1 MSSVAVRI
9 LLVVEAMG
17 ELYHIN
23 TTYTPTQ
30 TLECEIANPT
40 ELETERLLTVTVR
53 LGNQVQ
59 LIGMI
64 LIQIQMIP
72 INVTVTVQLG
82 SQPFTLATN
91 QINEPVNLLV
101 ILIPVFAG
109 VIVLSGAIFVMVVA
123 MLCWKTR
130 QKAREKDKRLSTL
143 VQMEHRETETASES
157 VRGEQH
163 QNCNA

>member
-1 MSSVAVRI
+1 MSSVAVGI
-9 LLVVEAMG
+9 LLVVEAMR

-40 ELETERLLTVTVR
+40 DLETERLLTVTVR

-64 LIQIQMIP
+64 LIRIQMIP

-130 QKAREKDKRLSTL
+130 QKAREKDKLLSTL